1 MSIGNNIKKR
11 RLELNMSQGE
21 LAKKCGFTYPA
32 AISKIEK
39 GQRDVNSSKLELI
52 ADALGVSPV
61 DLILDKEDIDK
72 VGTPHVLAL
81 DKGNVSTLSVAFVE
95 VLERLGGMYKDG
107 LLSPEEFQAAKDRI
121 LRENLI

>member
-1 MSIGNNIKKR
+1 MSIGNNIRKR

-39 GQRDVNSSKLELI
+39 GQRDINSSKLELI
-52 ADALGVSPV
+52 AKALGVSPV
-61 DLILDKEDIDK
+61 DLILDREEAEQ
-72 VGTPHVLAL
+72 VGAPHVLAL
-81 DKGNVSTLSVAFVE
+81 DKGKVSTLSVAFVE
-95 VLERLGGMYKDG
+95 VLERLGAMYKDG

-121 LRENLI
+121 LKENLL